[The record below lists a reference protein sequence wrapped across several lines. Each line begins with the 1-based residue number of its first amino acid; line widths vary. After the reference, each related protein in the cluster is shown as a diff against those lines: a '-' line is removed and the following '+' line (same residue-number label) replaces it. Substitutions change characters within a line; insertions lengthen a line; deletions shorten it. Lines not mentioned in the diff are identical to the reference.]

1 MRKPLIVIMSIIF
14 TGALLIYTAQANL
27 NLLQQVYVNP
37 QYVIF
42 GMLALEGGVLYWLG
56 YYLLHWNAN
65 HKAIALTMVVIDFI
79 LSMIGFFMDL
89 NLRTGDQ
96 IKTALPPILIVMTF
110 DVIINVGVGLLIH
123 FLAHGQE
130 ASLPTPA
137 PRDRLPQPKD
147 EPARFAQTSKPAK
160 SWPGVKSI
168 WSGFVNGGEQAPQT
182 PSVTVT
188 PVQPPFSQS
197 EALER
202 LYNTDSAA
210 FDAIV
215 EEIRAKQQRPKATA
229 PLDAAS
235 QPGQAN
241 GHGQ

>member
-1 MRKPLIVIMSIIF
+1 MRKPLIIIMSIIF

-96 IKTALPPILIVMTF
+96 IKTALPPVLVVMSI
-110 DVIINVGVGLLIH
+110 DVMLNVGVGLLIH
-123 FLAHGQE
+123 FLSHGTE
-130 ASLPTPA
+130 PA
-137 PRDRLPQPKD
+137 VQAPPPRQQIAQPKEEPASKSLAQTS
-147 EPARFAQTSKPAK
+147 EPARLPG
-160 SWPGVKSI
+160 PRRGVKNILSE
-168 WSGFVNGGEQAPQT
+168 WWNGTGVLQQSALVEAEET
-182 PSVTVT
+182 TV
-188 PVQPPFSQS
+188 Q
-197 EALER
+197 
-202 LYNTDSAA
+202 
-210 FDAIV
+210 
-215 EEIRAKQQRPKATA
+215 EEEES
-229 PLDAAS
+229 PLA
-235 QPGQAN
+235 
-241 GHGQ
+241 

>member
-96 IKTALPPILIVMTF
+96 IKTALPPILIVFQSLTGF
-110 DVIINVGVGLLIH
+110 TGHLARAASCVGNVAALVSIPNGLH
-123 FLAHGQE
+123 
-130 ASLPTPA
+130 
-137 PRDRLPQPKD
+137 R
-147 EPARFAQTSKPAK
+147 
-160 SWPGVKSI
+160 
-168 WSGFVNGGEQAPQT
+168 
-182 PSVTVT
+182 
-188 PVQPPFSQS
+188 PFSHRYQS
-197 EALER
+197 GDQALC
-202 LYNTDSAA
+202 
-210 FDAIV
+210 
-215 EEIRAKQQRPKATA
+215 
-229 PLDAAS
+229 
-235 QPGQAN
+235 
-241 GHGQ
+241 

>member
-42 GMLALEGGVLYWLG
+42 GMLALEGGVVYWLG
-56 YYLLHWNAN
+56 YYLLHWNNN
-65 HKAIALTMVVIDFI
+65 HKAIALTMVIIDFI

-123 FLAHGQE
+123 FLQHGSESAIQSPPPRERIAQPKEE
-130 ASLPTPA
+130 AALRTFEQRRPLSLPG
-137 PRDRLPQPKD
+137 PRKGMKNMFSQWWNGTSVQQQQEESSPLEMPPLPMKAD
-147 EPARFAQTSKPAK
+147 QTS
-160 SWPGVKSI
+160 G
-168 WSGFVNGGEQAPQT
+168 N
-182 PSVTVT
+182 
-188 PVQPPFSQS
+188 
-197 EALER
+197 
-202 LYNTDSAA
+202 D
-210 FDAIV
+210 
-215 EEIRAKQQRPKATA
+215 
-229 PLDAAS
+229 
-235 QPGQAN
+235 N
-241 GHGQ
+241 GHQE

>member
-123 FLAHGQE
+123 FLAHGSESAIQ
-130 ASLPTPA
+130 SPP
-137 PRDRLPQPKD
+137 PRERLPQPKE
-147 EPARFAQTSKPAK
+147 EPARSFEQRSEPMRLPGPRKGMKNVFSEWWNGTGVQQQQTAL
-160 SWPGVKSI
+160 
-168 WSGFVNGGEQAPQT
+168 
-182 PSVTVT
+182 VTV
-188 PVQPPFSQS
+188 Q
-197 EALER
+197 
-202 LYNTDSAA
+202 
-210 FDAIV
+210 
-215 EEIRAKQQRPKATA
+215 EESSPKATA
-229 PLDAAS
+229 PLDTAS

-241 GHGQ
+241 GHKAE